1 MESAVNNL
9 FSLVSVPGWQLLE
22 TTNVIQER
30 PHFLL
35 ILLFHFSGPTQRNRM
50 PFILPEINTEI
61 TKPWAYGLASVGSD
75 VEQSTESD
83 QNILK

>member
-1 MESAVNNL
+1 MESE
-9 FSLVSVPGWQLLE
+9 VPGWQLLE

-50 PFILPEINTEI
+50 PFILPEINTDN
-61 TKPWAYGLASVGSD
+61 KALGLWPSLCWVRRRAI
-75 VEQSTESD
+75 
-83 QNILK
+83 N